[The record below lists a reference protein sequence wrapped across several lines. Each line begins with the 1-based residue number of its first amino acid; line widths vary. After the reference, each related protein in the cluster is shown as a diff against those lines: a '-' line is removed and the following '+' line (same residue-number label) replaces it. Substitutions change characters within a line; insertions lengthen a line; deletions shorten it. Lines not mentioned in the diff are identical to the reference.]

1 MVMGY
6 CRPLD
11 LEERRALISRDA
23 TKRGEVRGENGYQY
37 GVFLGSSLVFSAPH
51 QEPHFREGV
60 EKIGEN
66 GTADLAMML
75 ADYTRGTALYTT
87 GVQLGDPNWDESH
100 EFSKEIQER
109 SVGGAV
115 VDLHIMRNRGVEVC
129 LGLGIDHEL
138 SRPLWQPLLDEF
150 LNADVRV
157 SVNWP
162 FGGRGRPITSKIQR
176 LGVPALQI
184 EMVPEVFDDNRHERA
199 CVVSALLMASR
210 TWRDLFSREQGDEFE
225 S

>member
-1 MVMGY
+1 MVMEY

-11 LEERRALISRDA
+11 LEERRALISMDT

-51 QEPHFREGV
+51 QEPHFRESV

-66 GTADLAMML
+66 GTAELAMML
-75 ADYTRGTALYTT
+75 ADSTGGTALYTT
-87 GVQLGDPNWDESH
+87 GFQLGDPNWDESH
-100 EFSKEIQER
+100 VFSKEIQEL

-129 LGLGIDHEL
+129 LGLGVDHEL

-157 SVNWP
+157 SINWP
-162 FGGRGRPITSKIQR
+162 FGGRGRPITSTIQR
-176 LGVPALQI
+176 LGVPALQV
-184 EMVPEVFDDNRHERA
+184 EMVPEVFSENTPER
-199 CVVSALLMASR
+199 VSVISALIIVSKI
-210 TWRDLFSREQGDEFE
+210 WRDMFSEKQGDEF
-225 S
+225 

>member
-1 MVMGY
+1 MAMEY
-6 CRPLD
+6 CRPID
-11 LEERRALISRDA
+11 LEERRALIGRMA
-23 TKRGEVRGENGYQY
+23 LKRGEVRGGNGYQY
-37 GVFLGSSLVFSAPH
+37 GVSSGSSLVFSAPH

-75 ADYTRGTALYTT
+75 ADSTRGTALYTT
-87 GVQLGDPNWDESH
+87 GFQLGDPNWDESH
-100 EFSKEIQER
+100 EFSKEIQEL

-129 LGLGIDHEL
+129 LGLGVDHEL

-157 SVNWP
+157 SINWP
-162 FGGRGRPITSKIQR
+162 FGGRGRPLTSKMQR

-184 EMVPEVFDDNRHERA
+184 EMVPEVFDDNRYERA
-199 CVVSALLMASR
+199 CVVSALIIVSK
-210 TWRDLFSREQGDEFE
+210 TWRDMFSEKQGDEF
-225 S
+225 